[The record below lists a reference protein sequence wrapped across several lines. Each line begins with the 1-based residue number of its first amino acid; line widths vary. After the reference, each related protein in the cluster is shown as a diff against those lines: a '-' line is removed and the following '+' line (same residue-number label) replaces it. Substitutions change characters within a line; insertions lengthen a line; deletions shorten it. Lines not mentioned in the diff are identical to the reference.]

1 MARFHALAATVS
13 ALSLAAVA
21 HAQSSYDTPPSPEA
35 FEAHATLLTL
45 DTHLDTPANFAR
57 PGWDIM
63 DRHKVSERSQVDY
76 PRMVEG
82 GLKGGFFAIYTPQGP
97 RTPEGDRA
105 ARDAGLIRGLE
116 IREMIAKHGDRFEL
130 ALKADD
136 AADIVARGK
145 RVVFMSIENS
155 YPIEGDLSL
164 MSTFQKMGVRLIG
177 PVHFKN
183 NALGDSATDKP
194 EWHGLSPLGRDFV
207 AEANRLGLVLDASH
221 ASDDVLDQMMA
232 LSKTPVILSHSGCRA
247 VNDHPRNIDD
257 VRLKALAASGG
268 VIQVNSLSDYL
279 IPVPKNPDRDAAVAA
294 LMAKA
299 QGATPAQQ
307 EALEAEFAS
316 IEARYPK
323 PKATF
328 DDFMRHLLH
337 ALKVAGVDH
346 VGIGADMDGG
356 GGVVGME
363 DVSSYPKITAALLA
377 AGYSRADLAKIW
389 GGNVLRV
396 LRQAEAY
403 KSSLGAA
410 GKPVAAIAPDYGWGG

>member
-1 MARFHALAATVS
+1 MNFPRPLSASILVLALAAGGFLGQS
-13 ALSLAAVA
+13 ALAPSVM
-21 HAQSSYDTPPSPEA
+21 AQSASSPSVSPSA
-35 FEAHATLLTL
+35 RAVHDSLLTL

-63 DRHKVSERSQVDY
+63 DRHQIADRSQVDY

-105 ARDAGLIRGLE
+105 ARDAAIMRGVE
-116 IREMIAKHGDRFEL
+116 IREMVAKHGDKFAL

-136 AADIVARGK
+136 AAAIVASGR

-155 YPIEGDLSL
+155 YPIEGDITL

-183 NALGDSATDKP
+183 NDLADSATDAP
-194 EWHGLSPLGRDFV
+194 EWHGLSPLGRRFV

-221 ASDDVLDQMMA
+221 ASDDVLDQMIA
-232 LSKTPVILSHSGCRA
+232 LSKTPVILSHSGVKA
-247 VNDHPRNIDD
+247 AFDHPRNIDD
-257 VRLKALAASGG
+257 GRLKALAASGG
-268 VIQVNSLSDYL
+268 VIQINSIYL
-279 IPVPKNPDRDAAVAA
+279 VATPNNPERSAAMAA
-294 LMAKA
+294 LMKKA
-299 QGATPAQQ
+299 QAAGQTPADQA
-307 EALEAEFAS
+307 ALEADYAA
-316 IEARYPK
+316 IEARYPE

-328 DDFMRHLLH
+328 EQFIAQLLH

-346 VGIGADMDGG
+346 VGIGTDMDGG
-356 GGVVGME
+356 GGVTGME
-363 DVSSYPKITAALLA
+363 DITGYPKITAVLLA
-377 AGYSRADLAKIW
+377 AGYSRDDLAKIW

-403 KSSLGAA
+403 KASL
-410 GKPVAAIAPDYGWGG
+410 PQ

>member
-1 MARFHALAATVS
+1 VSPSAR
-13 ALSLAAVA
+13 AV
-21 HAQSSYDTPPSPEA
+21 HDS
-35 FEAHATLLTL
+35 LLTL

-63 DRHKVSERSQVDY
+63 DRHQIADRSQVDY

-105 ARDAGLIRGLE
+105 ARDAAIMRGVE
-116 IREMIAKHGDRFEL
+116 IREMVAKHGDKFAL

-136 AADIVARGK
+136 AAAIVASGR

-155 YPIEGDLSL
+155 YPIEGDITL

-183 NALGDSATDKP
+183 NDLADSATDAP
-194 EWHGLSPLGRDFV
+194 EWHGLSPLGRRFV

-221 ASDDVLDQMMA
+221 ASDDVLDQMIA
-232 LSKTPVILSHSGCRA
+232 LSKTPVILSHSGVKA
-247 VNDHPRNIDD
+247 AFDHPRNIDD
-257 VRLKALAASGG
+257 GRLKALAASGG
-268 VIQVNSLSDYL
+268 VIQINSIYL
-279 IPVPKNPDRDAAVAA
+279 VATPNNPERSAAMAA
-294 LMAKA
+294 LMKKA
-299 QGATPAQQ
+299 QAAGQTPADQA
-307 EALEAEFAS
+307 ALEADYAA
-316 IEARYPK
+316 IEARYPE

-328 DDFMRHLLH
+328 EQFIAQLLH

-346 VGIGADMDGG
+346 VGIGTDMDGG
-356 GGVVGME
+356 GGVTGME
-363 DVSSYPKITAALLA
+363 DITGYPKITAVLLA
-377 AGYSRADLAKIW
+377 AGYSRDDLAKIW

-403 KSSLGAA
+403 KASL
-410 GKPVAAIAPDYGWGG
+410 PQ